1 MVHLLRALRTNICIS
16 RAREGRSDRII
27 SFFAH
32 YDYFFEHLKWI
43 FGLEEI
49 TTFLLNTFH
58 PIFTAN
64 LLVQK
69 TYISERV

>member
-16 RAREGRSDRII
+16 RAAREGRSDRII

-32 YDYFFEHLKWI
+32 YDYFSEHLKWI
-43 FGLEEI
+43 FSWKEI
-49 TTFLLNTFH
+49 TTFH